1 MSGHEPLGDPTSL
14 VRGEVAA
21 LLGLLNS
28 QGEEARVVGG
38 AVRNALLRLPVDELD
53 IATTAVPDEVVRR
66 VEGTG
71 WKRIQ
76 LGSNKVQTDSL
87 RFSSASTALK
97 GRCSRRRG
105 SCPTSIN

>member
-38 AVRNALLRLPVDELD
+38 AVRNALLRLHAE
-53 IATTAVPDEVVRR
+53 IRQAT
-66 VEGTG
+66 G
-71 WKRIQ
+71 
-76 LGSNKVQTDSL
+76 
-87 RFSSASTALK
+87 
-97 GRCSRRRG
+97 
-105 SCPTSIN
+105 